1 MTLSITKLGKNRNT
15 WIEILR
21 IVSMLLIFYHHC
33 LMHGGMSWWS
43 TYDVQDFFREAFYR
57 VGKLGVIIYVL
68 ISGYVLV
75 DSKFSWKRVIGFV
88 IEIYLFSFAFFIVKQ
103 INEPMKITWESM
115 RPYLMPFSFNQYWFA
130 SVYLL
135 LYLASPII
143 NLGVNTYGKK
153 MLVPG
158 IIILFALV
166 SFIPSVYRP
175 NTYVNGILIFVLLY
189 FIGAFIKRYPL
200 KDLKWFKILF
210 LIAALAI
217 YSLVIIAAMNY
228 AKAGKTNIFYHI
240 GNILNNDNSP
250 VSIVVGTLIVLF
262 FTQLKPFSCRWVNI
276 LLSCSFEIY
285 LIHDNPYVRTFIYKT
300 VYNTKELP
308 HTNTWTLQ
316 FMGINFIKFLVVFA
330 IALACKVVYQFLVVD
345 PINLISN
352 QITRKQ
358 K

>member
-1 MTLSITKLGKNRNT
+1 
-15 WIEILR
+15 
-21 IVSMLLIFYHHC
+21 
-33 LMHGGMSWWS
+33 
-43 TYDVQDFFREAFYR
+43 
-57 VGKLGVIIYVL
+57 
-68 ISGYVLV
+68 
-75 DSKFSWKRVIGFV
+75 
-88 IEIYLFSFAFFIVKQ
+88 
-103 INEPMKITWESM
+103 
-115 RPYLMPFSFNQYWFA
+115 MPFSFNQYWFA

-153 MLVPG
+153 MLIPG

-228 AKAGKTNIFYHI
+228 A
-240 GNILNNDNSP
+240 NDNSP